1 MDVEEVE
8 FDGFREALGSA
19 CIVDLSPRSACIY
32 PVLI

>member
-19 CIVDLSPRSACIY
+19 CIVDLSARSACISL
-32 PVLI
+32 VLI